1 MLYGIMMKAKEIVK
15 KLKEAG
21 FLEVSQRGSHLKMCK
36 GEKITI
42 VPIHPGRDI
51 PIGTVKNIEKQSGV
65 KLL

>member
-1 MLYGIMMKAKEIVK
+1 MKAREIVK

-21 FLEVSQRGSHLKMCK
+21 FREISQKGSHLKMMK
-36 GEKITI
+36 GEKTTI
-42 VPIHPGRDI
+42 VPVHPSRDI

>member
-1 MLYGIMMKAKEIVK
+1 MKSREIVK

-21 FLEVSQRGSHLKMCK
+21 FTEVSQKGSHLKLMK

-42 VPIHPGRDI
+42 VPVYSGRDV
-51 PIGTVKNIEKQSGV
+51 PIGTVKSIEKQSGV